1 MIIQRSIL
9 LLLTLS
15 ISLIGCQSKLA
26 KERET
31 LHAEVIKIHD
41 EVMPMIP
48 DIRKNKSK
56 MAELIKIASEAKDT
70 VNQLKC
76 EKAYYLLNQA
86 DDAMF
91 GWMKQFGELNPSEN
105 VPNKKAVKI
114 LKEQKESA
122 SRMRDLMLRN
132 VKEAGE
138 LMEN

>member
-1 MIIQRSIL
+1 MIQRSLFIL
-9 LLLTLS
+9 LSLSFLLVS
-15 ISLIGCQSKLA
+15 CQSKRDKL
-26 KERET
+26 EQ
-31 LHAEVIKIHD
+31 EVMAIHD

-48 DIRKNKSK
+48 DIRKNKTK
-56 MAELIKIASEAKDT
+56 LEEMIKNASEAKDT
-70 VNQLKC
+70 VNQIKC

-91 GWMKQFGELNPSEN
+91 GWMRQFAELNPDQS
-105 VPNKKAVKI
+105 VGDVKAIKI

-122 SRMRDLMLRN
+122 TRMRDLMLKN

>member
-1 MIIQRSIL
+1 MIKRSL
-9 LLLTLS
+9 LIFLS
-15 ISLIGCQSKLA
+15 LSLMLISCKNKLA
-26 KERET
+26 KEREA
-31 LHAEVIKIHD
+31 LLQNVMEIHD

-48 DIRKNKSK
+48 DIRTNKSK
-56 MAELIKIASEAKDT
+56 MAEMIKTASEAKDT

-91 GWMKQFGELNPSEN
+91 GWMKQFAELNPDEE
-105 VPNKKAVKI
+105 VAHDKAIEI

-138 LMEN
+138 LME